1 MKDRCGFLFV
11 HYKRHCCIELVSWE
25 HTACLLSVVKKRPLV
40 GGSLNTSSVV
50 ISFGATASVHYRE
63 VVRSWEGPLRE
74 VPLCCSTLRA
84 PCCVLLQEKLGEQL
98 RQCKQCQSFRAQL
111 RVLKS

>member
-11 HYKRHCCIELVSWE
+11 HYKRHCCLELVSWE

-50 ISFGATASVHYRE
+50 ISIGATASVHYRE
-63 VVRSWEGPLRE
+63 VVRSWEGGST
-74 VPLCCSTLRA
+74 VPPACRTNIHVHLIVTLFVD
-84 PCCVLLQEKLGEQL
+84 VLSLP
-98 RQCKQCQSFRAQL
+98 
-111 RVLKS
+111 